1 MKDHIVICIC
11 KKQKQEQKTTRVK
24 VVAGIT
30 KSACDEDNAVKPSQ
44 NQSQRPFPG

>member
-1 MKDHIVICIC
+1 MYM
-11 KKQKQEQKTTRVK
+11 QKTKTTRVK
-24 VVAGIT
+24 VVAEIT